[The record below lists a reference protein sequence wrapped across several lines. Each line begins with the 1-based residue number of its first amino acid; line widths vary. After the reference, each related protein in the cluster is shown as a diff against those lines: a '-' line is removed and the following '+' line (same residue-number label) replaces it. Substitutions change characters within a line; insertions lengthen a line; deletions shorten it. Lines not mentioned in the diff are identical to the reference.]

1 MIVRKSND
9 FSTQITKVPFGKES
23 LVSKRKSYYQLE
35 REVKGIRE
43 QEREKLKQQTMS
55 REISLES
62 HPDIHVN
69 LVKQA

>member
-43 QEREKLKQQTMS
+43 
-55 REISLES
+55 
-62 HPDIHVN
+62 
-69 LVKQA
+69 

>member
-9 FSTQITKVPFGKES
+9 FLTQITKVPFGKES

-43 QEREKLKQQTMS
+43 
-55 REISLES
+55 
-62 HPDIHVN
+62 
-69 LVKQA
+69 